1 MKLFFKGSFV
11 DPNYLSRD
19 QFEKKI
25 IEVTKPKIKNVSDST
40 WGDVPFQRLV
50 TRGTKTNQHQQDREG
65 KYPSRGKCQYWVCVS
80 NHPRG
85 RYTAFFLFL
94 LLVTHL
100 PLRSLARINVCSD
113 ILEWAVNCDKY
124 KLVILIEFL
133 NAFSAGLHLVFSS
146 FRTWSHA
153 PFLGQIFWKKSQS
166 LYLQH
171 KKLPGSQSSTWT
183 CVCLQ
188 GGMVFCPRL
197 AHGPLNKFWST
208 GPRTPESV
216 PAYMVQSRLSWLE
229 IFFVAQNR
237 NPHKWAQDKCGACK
251 RHRKDH
257 EEQGLQTLLSPLPF
271 LFSSHVVS
279 ASFCFLILPITRNV
293 CFSSNEMQPKDTQS
307 FSSSTCYSLELLFVS
322 LGSEGIWLVPEL
334 VLWDLYSNQLS

>member
-50 TRGTKTNQHQQDREG
+50 TRGTKTNQHQQDGEG

-146 FRTWSHA
+146 FRTWSRA

-197 AHGPLNKFWST
+197 AHGPLDKFWST

-237 NPHKWAQDKCGACK
+237 NPRKRAQDKCGACK

-322 LGSEGIWLVPEL
+322 LGSEGIWLVPEP
-334 VLWDLYSNQLS
+334 VPWDLYSNQLS